1 MHGDCASLEWR
12 KKEQKQAFWN
22 ITNKNNRPTSIMK
35 TSPTLKITCSQR
47 PAGSYSAVCLCTH
60 NKLNRYSWIAWK
72 RLQSTGRSID
82 WVMVD
87 LEAWRRKMSW
97 APVWPLCCS
106 ARHTFMWFWSNKYL
120 KGRRL
125 VSISTARIRKKLH
138 PGSKDIFSKDRRCD
152 FWINTH

>member
-1 MHGDCASLEWR
+1 MVTVQALSDGR
-12 KKEQKQAFWN
+12 KSK
-22 ITNKNNRPTSIMK
+22 NRPFE
-35 TSPTLKITCSQR
+35 TLQIRITGQLPSWIFSYPGDNVH
-47 PAGSYSAVCLCTH
+47 PASCWIVFCRLFVHTH
-60 NKLNRYSWIAWK
+60 FKLNRYSWIAWK

-106 ARHTFMWFWSNKYL
+106 ARHTLMWFWSNKYL
-120 KGRRL
+120 KGRRP
-125 VSISTARIRKKLH
+125 ISTARIRKKLH
-138 PGSKDIFSKDRRCD
+138 PGSKDIFSKDWRCD